1 MYVDG
6 FINEVHGLKVLSVI
20 SNICRFP
27 DNPTRRMSGLRD
39 LTAKPVPSVFRHQ
52 SRLGRL
58 KAARPTLAGGKRRQ

>member
-1 MYVDG
+1 
-6 FINEVHGLKVLSVI
+6 VI

-27 DNPTRRMSGLRD
+27 DNPTERMFGLRD

-58 KAARPTLAGGKRRQ
+58 KAARPTLAGGKWRQ